1 MRMRLIASGRG
12 LLTSVTLVNKVWLSW
27 MVMGLNTKTG
37 YLLASTTLLWI
48 WQSAQPTFDK
58 VLPFLDISENGFQL
72 KSAASFKDNEILDS
86 TSIFISVSE
95 IIAVYVGVATMVSL
109 YSLFWVCS
117 EGNAKFWQ
125 NLAFILLATLASV
138 GYGMHAVCVI
148 AQLHIS
154 QDNPLYALLD
164 FVHERWSHNMFQ
176 FGMFSLFLLVV
187 WSEKPRSVKTTT
199 VRLKSLSTALSV
211 LSCNCYSVLYSVGTA
226 TTALFMSIFS
236 NRTQTGNIALAFYI
250 SIFVS
255 IYLFMRLL
263 KYDFYKMLVL
273 FGQYPM
279 LEFYVAVAMYGLPM
293 LYIHA
298 WFFM

>member
-1 MRMRLIASGRG
+1 
-12 LLTSVTLVNKVWLSW
+12 
-27 MVMGLNTKTG
+27 MGLNKCTKTV
-37 YLLASTTLLWI
+37 YLVASTTLLWI

-58 VLPFLDISENGFQL
+58 VLPFLDISENGFRL
-72 KSAASFKDNEILDS
+72 KTAASFKDNEILDS
-86 TSIFISVSE
+86 TLIIISVSE
-95 IIAVYVGVATMVSL
+95 IIAMCVGVATMVSL

-117 EGNAKFWQ
+117 EGNPKFWQ
-125 NLAFILLATLASV
+125 SLAFIFLATLTSV
-138 GYGMHAVCVI
+138 GYGIHTVCVI
-148 AQLHIS
+148 VQLHIS

-164 FVHERWSHNMFQ
+164 FMHERLSHNMFQ

-199 VRLKSLSTALSV
+199 ICLKSLSTALSV

-236 NRTQTGNIALAFYI
+236 NRTETGNIALAFYI

-255 IYLFMRLL
+255 VYLFMKLL
-263 KYDFYKMLVL
+263 KYDMYKVL
-273 FGQYPM
+273 LIFGQYPI

-293 LYIHA
+293 LFIHS